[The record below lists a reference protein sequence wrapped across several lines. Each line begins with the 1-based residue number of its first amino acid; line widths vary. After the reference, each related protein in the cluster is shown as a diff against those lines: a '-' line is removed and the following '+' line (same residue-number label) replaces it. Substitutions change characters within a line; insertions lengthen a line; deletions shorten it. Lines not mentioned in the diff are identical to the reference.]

1 MNEHHSWIIS
11 KMSTPIYM
19 TLSGL
24 PLTVELQWPFRQSVG
39 GADFLVLHG
48 DVRLIDGSGLHAV
61 VSVSLSQ
68 TMRDVMPSLEPM
80 QAAPIVINALRKDVE
95 RKQLEFLKSDKRQ
108 PVPLSSRFIKFS
120 TKQFVF
126 EHADDKQL
134 REMIERKV
142 FWDAKLGNASSWIL
156 DPADLLYVGRSMEDF
171 MKAALAVASDG
182 TITLNG
188 EYAIPTSKL
197 LSRSDEL
204 EQTTRTALERLQQKH
219 AFERA

>member
-1 MNEHHSWIIS
+1 
-11 KMSTPIYM
+11 MSTPIYM

-39 GADFLVLHG
+39 GADYLVLHG
-48 DVRLIDGSGLHAV
+48 DVRLVDGSGLHAV

-80 QAAPIVINALRKDVE
+80 QAAPIAINALRKDVE
-95 RKQLEFLKSDKRQ
+95 RKQLEFLTSDKRQ

-126 EHADDKQL
+126 EHADDTQL

-142 FWDAKLGNASSWIL
+142 FWDAKLGSASSWIL
-156 DPADLLYVGRSMEDF
+156 DPADVLYAGRTVEDF
-171 MKAALAVASDG
+171 MKAAMALASDG
-182 TITLNG
+182 MITLNG
-188 EYAIPTSKL
+188 EYATPASKL

-204 EQTTRTALERLQQKH
+204 EQTTRTALELLQQKH

>member
-1 MNEHHSWIIS
+1 
-11 KMSTPIYM
+11 MSTPICM

-24 PLTVELQWPFRQSVG
+24 PLTVELQWPFRQSAG

-68 TMRDVMPSLEPM
+68 TMRDVMPSLDAT
-80 QAAPIVINALRKDVE
+80 QAEPIVINALRKDVE

-126 EHADDKQL
+126 ERADDTQL

-142 FWDAKLGNASSWIL
+142 FWDSKLGSANSWIL
-156 DPADLLYVGRSMEDF
+156 DPADVLYTGRTPEEF
-171 MKAALAVASDG
+171 MTTAMVLANDG
-182 TITLNG
+182 MIVLNG
-188 EYAIPTSKL
+188 EHATPTSKL
-197 LSRSDEL
+197 LSRGAEL
-204 EQTTRTALERLQQKH
+204 EGTMRTALEKLQQKH